1 MRLSYQQ
8 AIFICP
14 CKLYYGCLFLTEE
27 IRYYR
32 GLHKVRVVTESEG
45 YWIVE
50 ALEEFE
56 DTLDG
61 ENVTVKVGEKR
72 IVPPR
77 TVHKHKNL
85 PPLIKE
91 HAYELQME
99 KKVEQLVTDE
109 KKKHQKKKTSKPKV
123 NSNSD

>member
-1 MRLSYQQ
+1 M
-8 AIFICP
+8 
-14 CKLYYGCLFLTEE
+14 
-27 IRYYR
+27 
-32 GLHKVRVVTESEG
+32 
-45 YWIVE
+45 E

-85 PPLIKE
+85 PPPIKE

-99 KKVEQLVTDE
+99 KKVEHLVAKE
-109 KKKHQKKKTSKPKV
+109 KKKRPKKKQVSKK
-123 NSNSD
+123 

>member
-1 MRLSYQQ
+1 MISKWLLMS
-8 AIFICP
+8 
-14 CKLYYGCLFLTEE
+14 GE

-32 GLHKVRVVTESEG
+32 GLHKVRIVTESEG

-85 PPLIKE
+85 PPPIKE

-99 KKVEQLVTDE
+99 KKVKQLVTE
-109 KKKHQKKKTSKPKV
+109 ETKKRPKKKSKQKV
-123 NSNSD
+123 NPNSD

>member
-1 MRLSYQQ
+1 MQTILW
-8 AIFICP
+8 
-14 CKLYYGCLFLTEE
+14 GLFLSEE

-85 PPLIKE
+85 PPPIKE

-99 KKVEQLVTDE
+99 KKVKRLVAE
-109 KKKHQKKKTSKPKV
+109 EMKEAPKEKTSKPKV